1 MFSEQKFISD
11 FMNYTNMDLDYDI
24 VKMHIDN
31 YINDKYFS
39 YNDADLM
46 EIALL
51 YNTFTDD
58 FNEIVILLT
67 NEPCSPDDFRIR
79 ANVSLKLLSYKLMTE
94 YLTHEV
100 SDADTDLEESDN

>member
-67 NEPCSPDDFRIR
+67 NSYCSPDDFRIR
-79 ANVSLKLLSYKLMTE
+79 ANVSLKLLSFKLMTE
-94 YLTHEV
+94 YLTHEI
-100 SDADTDLEESDN
+100 SDADTDSDN

>member
-51 YNTFTDD
+51 YDTFTDD

-67 NEPCSPDDFRIR
+67 NSYCSPDDFRIR
-79 ANVSLKLLSYKLMTE
+79 ANVSLKLLSFKLMTE
-94 YLTHEV
+94 YLTHEI
-100 SDADTDLEESDN
+100 SDADTDSDN

>member
-11 FMNYTNMDLDYDI
+11 FMNYTNMDLDYD
-24 VKMHIDN
+24 IDN

-58 FNEIVILLT
+58 FKEIVILLT
-67 NEPCSPDDFRIR
+67 NSYCSPDYFRIR
-79 ANVSLKLLSYKLMTE
+79 ANVALKLLSFKLMTE
-94 YLTHEV
+94 YLTHEI
-100 SDADTDLEESDN
+100 SDADTDSDN

>member
-1 MFSEQKFISD
+1 
-11 FMNYTNMDLDYDI
+11 MDLDYDI

-67 NEPCSPDDFRIR
+67 NSYCSPDDFRIR
-79 ANVSLKLLSYKLMTE
+79 ANVSLKLLSFKLMTE
-94 YLTHEV
+94 YLTHEI
-100 SDADTDLEESDN
+100 SDADTDSDN

>member
-1 MFSEQKFISD
+1 
-11 FMNYTNMDLDYDI
+11 MNYTNMDLDYDI

-51 YNTFTDD
+51 YDTFTDD

-67 NEPCSPDDFRIR
+67 NSYCSPDDFRIR
-79 ANVSLKLLSYKLMTE
+79 ANVSLKLLSFKLMTE
-94 YLTHEV
+94 YLTHEI
-100 SDADTDLEESDN
+100 SDADTDSDN

>member
-1 MFSEQKFISD
+1 
-11 FMNYTNMDLDYDI
+11 MNYTNMDLDYDI

-67 NEPCSPDDFRIR
+67 NSYCSPDDFRIR
-79 ANVSLKLLSYKLMTE
+79 ANVSLKLLSFKLMTE
-94 YLTHEV
+94 YLTHEI
-100 SDADTDLEESDN
+100 SDADTDSDN